1 MIKTKQKA
9 MKLFKKS
16 IFLLAISA
24 TALTSCIDEV
34 TPTTVATQDM
44 VEHSLSAQEAMLY
57 GIPSAMIATDDSLHY
72 QFGYSSIMHIRDLM
86 TGDMAKD
93 QASQYDQYWAWEQN
107 AYMGRDYVFPSYIW
121 SYYYDL
127 INTSNNVISSVNP
140 EDATAE
146 QLGVLGAGLAYR
158 ALAYLDLAQM
168 FEVKP
173 NDILPETA
181 PGFIPSA
188 NNAANNIYG
197 LTVPIITEN
206 TTEEESHNT
215 PRATKEEMFQF
226 IETDL
231 LKAVEYIPGLSL
243 TDKTFPHL
251 DCAYGLLAR
260 LYMWH
265 GDYDKAYEAAVNAIS
280 NASVA
285 PISEDQ
291 GLSTTNGFNTAS
303 DFMWAGQFSKEN
315 RAVTSGII
323 NWTSMVSNETT
334 YGYAGGGDV
343 WVMMDASL
351 YHKISDTDWRKL
363 MWKAPEGTALDG
375 KTPYIRQSWSS
386 YIPTYGSVKFRP
398 GQGEM
403 SDYSIAS
410 SVAFPV
416 MRVEEMYFIAAEAA
430 ARIQGPAAGLSILT
444 DFMQSYRDDSYS
456 SEASS
461 LDDVIEE
468 IILQKRIEL
477 WGEGTTFFDIKR
489 LNMPVT
495 RGYSGSNFDDMYQ
508 YNSNGTFPGWMNMVV
523 PRNEENNNPA
533 TSEFRTP
540 DPSDKY
546 KPWGMGEETRA
557 MTSHRVLKLK

>member
-1 MIKTKQKA
+1 

-44 VEHSLSAQEAMLY
+44 VDHSLSVQEAMFY
-57 GIPSAMIATDDSLHY
+57 GIPSAMIATDDSRHY

-107 AYMGRDYVFPSYIW
+107 AYMGRDYVYPSYIW

-127 INTSNNVISSVNP
+127 INTTNKFISIVNP
-140 EDATAE
+140 EDATEE
-146 QLGVLGAGLAYR
+146 QLGMLGAGLAYR

-231 LKAVEYIPGLSL
+231 LNAVEYIPGLAL
-243 TDKTFPHL
+243 TDKMFPHL
-251 DCAYGLLAR
+251 DCVYGLLAR
-260 LYMWH
+260 LYMWN
-265 GDYDKAYEAAVNAIS
+265 GDYAKAYEAAVNAIS

-315 RAVTSGII
+315 GAVTSGII

-334 YGYAGGGDV
+334 YGYAGGGSV
-343 WVMMDASL
+343 WVMIDASL

-363 MWKAPEGTALDG
+363 MWKAPEGTELDG
-375 KTPYIRQSWSS
+375 KTPYIRQSWAS

-398 GQGEM
+398 GMGEM

-495 RGYSGSNFDDMYQ
+495 RGYSGSNFDPMYQ

-546 KPWGMGEETRA
+546 TPWGMGEETRA